1 MGDGESGGGR
11 KRRGHSMAVDTQR
24 LTYEDY
30 LAMPEMKQRYEIID
44 GELIMAA
51 SPVPIHQWIAA
62 NIFRALDPFVR
73 ERRLGILFFA
83 PLDIIIRRAPLRTR
97 QPDLLFLSAARSG
110 ITEGA
115 QLRGLQVL
123 QQAPDLVIE
132 ILSPTNT
139 RREIAD
145 KLEDY
150 RSIGVREGW
159 IVSPE
164 ALTVEVVRLS
174 AEGIQTIDIFG
185 TGMTLHSEI
194 LAGLSLP
201 IAEVFA

>member
-1 MGDGESGGGR
+1 VLWIRLSVSGGWVYCSLHHLISLSGEHHYGLDSLTCSSLAPR
-11 KRRGHSMAVDTQR
+11 AAALQKGHS
-24 LTYEDY
+24 
-30 LAMPEMKQRYEIID
+30 
-44 GELIMAA
+44 
-51 SPVPIHQWIAA
+51 SW
-62 NIFRALDPFVR
+62 
-73 ERRLGILFFA
+73 
-83 PLDIIIRRAPLRTR
+83 
-97 QPDLLFLSAARSG
+97 
-110 ITEGA
+110 
-115 QLRGLQVL
+115 LQVL
-123 QQAPDLVIE
+123 QQAPELVIE

-150 RSIGVREGW
+150 RSIGVRECW

-185 TGMTLHSEI
+185 TGMTIHSEI

-201 IAEVFA
+201 VAEVFA

>member
-1 MGDGESGGGR
+1 
-11 KRRGHSMAVDTQR
+11 MAVDTQK
-24 LTYEDY
+24 LTYEEY

-44 GELIMAA
+44 GELMMAA
-51 SPVPIHQWIAA
+51 SPIPIHQWIAA

-123 QQAPDLVIE
+123 QQAPELVIE

-150 RSIGVREGW
+150 RSIGVRECW

-185 TGMTLHSEI
+185 TGMTIHSEI

-201 IAEVFA
+201 VAEVFA